1 MTGAAALRFTRGQAR
16 PQPILMDGMTPP
28 PRDAFDWFDLE
39 RPTGA
44 ELAPLARHYG
54 LHPLAVEDAING
66 RQLPKIERYETHLF
80 VVARSAGLDGDRI
93 THGEVAFF
101 IGENFIISVRHEDD
115 DLHEIFLGRLEA
127 LMGRTGFGPGAA
139 FHTMIDALVDSYF
152 PVLDSV
158 EEDVL
163 KVENLVLDGCLTRED
178 TLRLF
183 GIRHAAIRFQR
194 QLVPMEEVMASLVHH
209 DHPCIDRS
217 LMPWLRD
224 VLDHVRRAQA
234 RMSGLNDILSSVIE
248 TSNLVEQQ
256 RQGVITRQLAA
267 WAAIIAVPTA
277 IAGIY
282 GMNFRFMPELAWRY
296 GYPLSL
302 GLMAVS
308 CLILYVKFKRS
319 GWL

>member
-1 MTGAAALRFTRGQAR
+1 MTDVLALRFVPDEAQAL
-16 PQPILMDGMTPP
+16 PLDPDDESA
-28 PRDAFDWFDLE
+28 PREGAFDWFDLD
-39 RPTGA
+39 RPTA
-44 ELAPLARHYG
+44 SDLARFARRYG
-54 LHPLAVEDAING
+54 LHPLAVEDAVNG
-66 RQLPKIERYETHLF
+66 RQLPKIERYDTHLF
-80 VVARSAGLDGDRI
+80 VVARSAACEGNRI

-101 IGENFIISVRHEDD
+101 IGTSFVISVRHGTP
-115 DLHEIFLGRLEA
+115 DLRAEFRGRL
-127 LMGRTGFGPGAA
+127 
-139 FHTMIDALVDSYF
+139 DALVGRKEFDPGQAFHAMLDAVVDGYF
-152 PVLDSV
+152 PVLDAV

-163 KVENLVLDGCLTRED
+163 DIESLVLEGCLAHDD

-194 QLVPMEEVMASLVHH
+194 QLVPMEEVVASLAHH
-209 DHPCIDRS
+209 DHLCIDS
-217 LMPWLRD
+217 ALMPWLRD
-224 VLDHVRRAQA
+224 VLDHVRRAQVRVA
-234 RMSGLNDILSSVIE
+234 GLNDVLSSVIE

-296 GYPLSL
+296 GYPFAV
-302 GLMAVS
+302 GLMVVS
-308 CLILYVKFKRS
+308 CLILYVRFKRS